1 MELIRRFPDL
11 VVASALES
19 WDFLDLADKSPL
31 FTSPF
36 GDVFM
41 QGPKSYWLLDVVGGS
56 LRELCATG
64 EELTA
69 ILNTKDGR
77 DEYLMV
83 GLAAEAEANG
93 LVPSGDEIYDFRIPP
108 VLGGSLAVP
117 NLQLIDFEVA
127 VNLAGQIHEQV
138 RNLPPGTPVRLG

>member
-1 MELIRRFPDL
+1 
-11 VVASALES
+11 
-19 WDFLDLADKSPL
+19 
-31 FTSPF
+31 
-36 GDVFM
+36 M
-41 QGPKSYWLLDVVGGS
+41 QGAKSYWLLDVIGGS
-56 LRELCATG
+56 LSELCSTG

-93 LVPSGDEIYDFRIPP
+93 LVPSGDEIYDFRVPP
-108 VLGGSLAVP
+108 VLGGSLSVA